1 MCQRR
6 HSGLCYRDSQER
18 NSTAASRRSEPHPE
32 ERMSDSIKWDFQ
44 FNCVSVPLFALFFGF
59 SESLL
64 PSSSPSA
71 PVFFGTEIFLSSSLF
86 FSQYL
91 EICVA
96 EICFLEIGALELC
109 ATKADTVEV
118 RL

>member
-6 HSGLCYRDSQER
+6 HSGLCSRDSQER

-44 FNCVSVPLFALFFGF
+44 FNCVSFSLFALFFVF
-59 SESLL
+59 SESTSFFFSFCSSFLWYGDL
-64 PSSSPSA
+64 PP
-71 PVFFGTEIFLSSSLF
+71 SSLF